1 MACNPCETSL
11 RSATSVVVS
20 IVKSGANALVYVQN
34 QGRNIV
40 HLRRILLCY
49 STPTGGMGT
58 LYLRPPPDSI
68 TWSYPTAYLE
78 PGILALFY
86 SFTPPAGS
94 VVTAQAEYIE
104 IEGRSRSCSETI

>member
-11 RSATSVVVS
+11 QSATSLVVT
-20 IVKSGANALVYVQN
+20 ITKSGANALVYLRN
-34 QGRNIV
+34 QGRNICLV
-40 HLRRILLCY
+40 RRIILCY
-49 STPTGGMGT
+49 ATPSGGTGL
-58 LYLRPPPDSI
+58 LYLRPPPDAIS
-68 TWSYPTAYLE
+68 WSYPSSFIE
-78 PGILALFY
+78 PGLTALFY